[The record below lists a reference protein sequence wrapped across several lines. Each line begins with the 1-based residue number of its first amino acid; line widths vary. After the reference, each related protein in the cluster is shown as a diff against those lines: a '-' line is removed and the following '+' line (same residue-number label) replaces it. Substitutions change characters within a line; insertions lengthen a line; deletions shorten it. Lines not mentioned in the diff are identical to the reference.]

1 MVANFITIIRIIL
14 SILLLI
20 LKPFSLIFLIIY
32 SICGFTDILDGYIAR
47 RLKIESN
54 LGARLD
60 TISDLIFFSI
70 MSFILY
76 PIIKSNLYLIIFI
89 LLILLIRI
97 ISIYIIFYKYKTF
110 AILHTYGNKI
120 SGLLLFSLTY
130 IINLDF
136 INIMVYTVCT
146 IILIFA
152 IEELII
158 NLKSKNLNLNQKS
171 ILEFYK

>member
-1 MVANFITIIRIIL
+1 MVANFITITRIIL
-14 SILLLI
+14 SIMLLI
-20 LKPFSLIFLIIY
+20 FKPFSLVFLIIY

-47 RLKIESN
+47 KLKIESN

-97 ISIYIIFYKYKTF
+97 FSIYVIFYKYNTF

-120 SGLLLFSLTY
+120 SGLLLFLLTY
-130 IINLDF
+130 IINLNF
-136 INIMVYTVCT
+136 KNEIVYSVCT

-158 NLKSKNLNLNQKS
+158 NLKSKKLNLNQKS

>member
-32 SICGFTDILDGYIAR
+32 SICGFTDILDGYVAR
-47 RLKIESN
+47 RLNIESN

-97 ISIYIIFYKYKTF
+97 ISIYIIFNKYKTF